1 MKATVMLLLLSAA
14 TRAAAQPALTRD
26 DSGVTVRA
34 TRITAPMKIDGR
46 LDERVYEEVPAITEY
61 IQQEPRGGE
70 PITERT
76 ESWVLFDDTNLYIA
90 CRCWDTH
97 PGLERRL
104 AGENQ
109 PVPRRVDGGDGHSV
123 QVAPLW
129 PRARADLGHQSPPD
143 DSRKE

>member
-90 CRCWDTH
+90 C
-97 PGLERRL
+97 P
-104 AGENQ
+104 
-109 PVPRRVDGGDGHSV
+109 
-123 QVAPLW
+123 APA
-129 PRARADLGHQSPPD
+129 PC
-143 DSRKE
+143 SRTAASSSRSTG